1 VAPPDGAARGAI
13 GIGLM
18 GLGTV
23 GGGVAEILTARAEI
37 YARRVGRPLQ
47 LRGVL
52 VRDAAKRRQTSI
64 DHGLISTDPRRI
76 LDDDAVQ
83 IVIEAMGGEQPAF
96 AYIKQAVECG
106 KHVVTANKEVM
117 AKHGPQLLSLA
128 HERGV
133 DILYEASVGGGIPLI
148 APLKRDLLAN
158 ELTNVRAIINGTT
171 NYILT
176 RMSKEG
182 SDFAAALAA
191 AQDLGYAEPDPTNDV
206 EGIDAAYKLAIL
218 ASLAFRS
225 EVHPDQVYRE
235 GITKLSARD
244 FRYAQELGYAI
255 KLLAIGRRSDGGL
268 EARVHPALLPADA
281 PLAKV
286 DGVFNAVQLEG
297 DLLGAVLFQGR
308 GAGSLPTTSAV
319 VADVIDLAR
328 TLAQGGADPAG
339 RVQDQPCPVRSMDE
353 VRTRYYIRIQ
363 VADQAGV
370 LAQITRILGEG
381 YGISIAS
388 VIQKETDEAAQ
399 TAELVIMTH
408 EANEAALQ
416 KALGEVAEL
425 DVVAS
430 IGNVIRVEDHAHGQQ

>member
-1 VAPPDGAARGAI
+1 MAPRNGGAGGAI

-23 GGGVAEILTARAEI
+23 GGGVAEILSDRADV

-52 VRDAAKRRQTSI
+52 VRDAAKKRQPTV
-64 DHGLISTDPRRI
+64 DPALISTDPRRI
-76 LDDDAVQ
+76 LDDDAIQ
-83 IVIEAMGGEQPAF
+83 IVIEAIGGEQPALE
-96 AYIKQAVECG
+96 YITAAVERG

-117 AKHGPQLLSLA
+117 AKHGPRLLSLA

-158 ELTNVRAIINGTT
+158 ELTNIHAIVNGTT

-182 SDFAAALAA
+182 CDFGVALAA

-235 GITKLSARD
+235 GITKLTARD

-268 EARVHPALLPADA
+268 EARVHPAFIPADA

-328 TLAQGGADPAG
+328 TLARGGADPAG
-339 RVQDQPCPVRSMDE
+339 RVQDQPCPVRGMDE
-353 VRTRYYIRIQ
+353 VRTRYYIRIH

-370 LAQITRILGEG
+370 LAQIMRVLGES
-381 YGISIAS
+381 YDISIAS

-408 EANEAALQ
+408 EASEASMQ
-416 KALGEVAEL
+416 KALGELKQL

-430 IGNVIRVEDHAHGQQ
+430 IGTVIRVEDHAHGQQ